1 MTRFKKTAAGV
12 LTAALC
18 ITLIVPA
25 GAEGAAKKPKLSK
38 SRLSVKTGKT
48 ATLKVKNAAKA
59 KISWK
64 SSKKKIAKVKASGKY
79 GCKITGVK
87 RGNAE
92 IGRAHV

>member
-1 MTRFKKTAAGV
+1 MTRLRKTVTGV

-38 SRLSVKTGKT
+38 SKLSVKTGKT
-48 ATLKVKNAAKA
+48 VTLKVKNAAKA

-64 SSKKKIAKVKASGKY
+64 SNKKKIAKVKAIGKY

-87 RGNAE
+87 SGKEE
-92 IGRAHV
+92 IT

>member
-48 ATLKVKNAAKA
+48 ATLKAASEMVELLRGKDQLEEQQKEDCEGESQR
-59 KISWK
+59 KI
-64 SSKKKIAKVKASGKY
+64 
-79 GCKITGVK
+79 
-87 RGNAE
+87 RL
-92 IGRAHV
+92 

>member
-59 KISWK
+59 NQLEEQQKEDCEGESQRKI
-64 SSKKKIAKVKASGKY
+64 
-79 GCKITGVK
+79 
-87 RGNAE
+87 RL
-92 IGRAHV
+92 

>member
-48 ATLKVKNAAKA
+48 ATLLLRQRSAGRAAK
-59 KISWK
+59 
-64 SSKKKIAKVKASGKY
+64 
-79 GCKITGVK
+79 
-87 RGNAE
+87 R
-92 IGRAHV
+92 RLRR

>member
-64 SSKKKIAKVKASGKY
+64 RSTQISLVLSL
-79 GCKITGVK
+79 
-87 RGNAE
+87 RNF
-92 IGRAHV
+92 RAYTAHC